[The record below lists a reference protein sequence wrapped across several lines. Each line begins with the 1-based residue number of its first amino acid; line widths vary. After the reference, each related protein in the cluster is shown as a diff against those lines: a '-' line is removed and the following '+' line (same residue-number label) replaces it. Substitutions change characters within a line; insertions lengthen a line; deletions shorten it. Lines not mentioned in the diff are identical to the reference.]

1 MRGMRARRGFG
12 SAFFLALLCLTA
24 CGPNPYDLYLNAM
37 RAQGAAERRTCKL
50 KFNARSRTHVVNSGQ
65 IINCITELEDAL
77 ELYEKA
83 QRAGYEGKEL
93 DKAMLKINED
103 LRKLRSM
110 QGMVSEMEG
119 PR

>member
-1 MRGMRARRGFG
+1 MRAIRGLR
-12 SAFFLALLCLTA
+12 SASLLVLLGVTA

-50 KFNARSRTHVVNSGQ
+50 KFNAKQRTHIVNSGQ
-65 IINCITELEDAL
+65 IIHCIGELEDAL

-83 QRAGYEGKEL
+83 RQAGYEGKEL
-93 DKAMLKINED
+93 DKAVLKINED

-110 QGMVSEMEG
+110 KGMVSEMEG
-119 PR
+119 PD

>member
-1 MRGMRARRGFG
+1 M
-12 SAFFLALLCLTA
+12 LALGSSA

-50 KFNARSRTHVVNSGQ
+50 KFNADRRTHVVNSGQ
-65 IINCITELEDAL
+65 IIHCIGELEDAL

-83 QRAGYEGKEL
+83 RKAGYEGPEL
-93 DKAMLKINED
+93 DKAVLKINED

-110 QGMVSEMEG
+110 QGMVSELEG
-119 PR
+119 AR